1 MTQRDRQGW
10 MVVAS
15 VAAVN
20 FIVMGPSIGTIGIFF
35 TPLIKE
41 FGWSRQH
48 VSLMAT
54 AFLVA
59 MGVINPGVG
68 WLLDRIPA
76 RIPVSI
82 GAALAGAAF
91 LLASRAHSLQALI
104 ICYALAGLGVGAST
118 ILPGMVVAANWLS
131 NQRALAIGITIAGA
145 GLGGCV
151 LPPLVAHLIL
161 AHGWRTTMVCIGAPM
176 FVVAL
181 PIILLMISTRPEGE
195 TAEEHA
201 GALTGLELGPALCSL
216 PFWMLVGVHLGF
228 TVAFAGAYFHMVPY
242 LIGVGYSAQSAA
254 LVFGAIAAV
263 SLPGYLLLGSLA
275 DRFGAKP
282 VLAGSLIVQAG
293 SMILLLSL
301 GGHRFT
307 TVLMVIFLVFYG
319 LTVGSGTALGSAL
332 LAESLG
338 LRSFGSLAGIIG
350 LIATMGSGAGP
361 LVAGYIYDTTARYTA
376 AFELCGALMLMAAV
390 FATLVYPAEGRDR
403 DVASAMAVGA
413 RH

>member
-1 MTQRDRQGW
+1 MTQHDRQGW
-10 MVVAS
+10 TVVAS

-41 FGWSRQH
+41 FGWSRQQ
-48 VSLMAT
+48 VSGMAT
-54 AFLVA
+54 AFLLA
-59 MGVINPGVG
+59 MGLINPCVG

-82 GAALAGAAF
+82 GTVLAGAAF
-91 LLASRAHSLQALI
+91 LFASRAHSLHALI
-104 ICYALAGLGVGAST
+104 VCYALMGLGVGAST
-118 ILPGMVVAANWLS
+118 ILPGMVVAANWLT

-161 AHGWRTTMVCIGAPM
+161 AHGWRATMVCIGVPM

-181 PIILLMISTRPEGE
+181 PIILLMIRTRPEGE
-195 TAEEHA
+195 SAEEQA
-201 GALTGLELGPALCSL
+201 GALSGLELGPALRST

-242 LIGVGYSAQSAA
+242 LIGAGYSSQSAA
-254 LVFGAIAAV
+254 LVFGATAAV
-263 SLPGYLLLGSLA
+263 SLPGYLLLGTLA

-282 VLAGSLIVQAG
+282 VLTGSLIVQAA

-301 GGHRFT
+301 GGHRLT
-307 TVLMVIFLVFYG
+307 TVLMLIFVVFYG

-338 LRSFGSLAGIIG
+338 LKSFGSLAGIIG
-350 LIATMGSGAGP
+350 LIATMGSGVGP
-361 LVAGYIYDTTARYTA
+361 IVAGHIYDTTASYTA
-376 AFELCGALMLMAAV
+376 AFELCGALMLAAAV
-390 FATLVYPAEGRDR
+390 FASLVYPAEGRDR
-403 DVASAMAVGA
+403 NVASQVALGA